1 MNLPSFLWLWKI
13 AAWSMGFSIFAYV
26 LLAMTGGWMLYS
38 RKNQQPRPNGLRN
51 FHYLIGGVM
60 VSLVLIL
67 LTVGLVGTLGY
78 YGSLGHSIHL
88 AAGLIVVSLVL
99 GSAWSA
105 TQINPKNTWA
115 RPLHLSINM
124 GLFFAFTAVSL
135 SGWVIVQKYLP

>member
-13 AAWSMGFSIFAYV
+13 AAWSMGSSIFAYV
-26 LLAMTGGWMLYS
+26 LLAITGGWMLYS
-38 RKNQQPRPNGLRN
+38 RTQKQPRPDGLRT
-51 FHYLIGGVM
+51 FHYLIGGGM
-60 VSLVLIL
+60 VGLVLIL

-88 AAGLIVVSLVL
+88 AAGLIVVGLVL
-99 GSAWSA
+99 GSAGSA
-105 TQINPKNTWA
+105 TQINPKNPWA
-115 RPLHLSINM
+115 RPLHLSLNM

>member
-13 AAWSMGFSIFAYV
+13 AAWSMGCSVFAY
-26 LLAMTGGWMLYS
+26 LILAITGGWMLYS
-38 RKNQQPRPNGLRN
+38 RKNQQPRPKQLRTL
-51 FHYLIGGVM
+51 HYFVGGGM
-60 VSLVLIL
+60 VCLVLAL
-67 LTVGLVGTLGY
+67 LAIGLVGTLGY

-105 TQINPKNTWA
+105 TQINPKNPWA
-115 RPLHLSINM
+115 RSLHISLNM

>member
-13 AAWSMGFSIFAYV
+13 AAWSMGFSVFAYV
-26 LLAMTGGWMLYS
+26 LLAITGGWMLYS
-38 RKNQQPRPNGLRN
+38 STRKQPRPKGLRT
-51 FHYLIGGVM
+51 FHYLIGGGM
-60 VSLVLIL
+60 VGLVLIL

-105 TQINPKNTWA
+105 SQIHPKNPWA
-115 RPLHLSINM
+115 RPLHLSLNL
-124 GLFFAFTAVSL
+124 GLFFAFSAVSL

>member
-13 AAWSMGFSIFAYV
+13 AAWSMGCSVFAYLV
-26 LLAMTGGWMLYS
+26 LAVTGAWMLYS
-38 RKNQQPRPNGLRN
+38 RKSQQPRPAGLRN
-51 FHYLIGGVM
+51 LHYLVGGGM
-60 VSLVLIL
+60 VCLVLTL
-67 LTVGLVGTLGY
+67 LTIGLVGTLGY

-105 TQINPKNTWA
+105 TQINSKNSWA
-115 RPLHLSINM
+115 RSLHISLNI

>member
-13 AAWSMGFSIFAYV
+13 AAWSMGFSVFTYV
-26 LLAMTGGWMLYS
+26 LLAITGGWMLYS
-38 RKNQQPRPNGLRN
+38 RQKQQPRPQILRN
-51 FHYLIGGVM
+51 FHYLIGGIM
-60 VSLVLIL
+60 VCLVLIL
-67 LTVGLVGTLGY
+67 LTVGLVGTFGY

-105 TQINPKNTWA
+105 TQINPKNPWA
-115 RPLHLSINM
+115 RPLHLSLNM
-124 GLFFAFTAVSL
+124 GLFFAFGAVSL

>member
-13 AAWSMGFSIFAYV
+13 AAWSMGFSVFAYV
-26 LLAMTGGWMLYS
+26 LLAITGGWMLYS
-38 RKNQQPRPNGLRN
+38 RQKQQPRPQILRN
-51 FHYLIGGVM
+51 FHYLIGGGM
-60 VSLVLIL
+60 VCLVLIL

-99 GSAWSA
+99 GSAGSA
-105 TQINPKNTWA
+105 TQINPKNPWA
-115 RPLHLSINM
+115 RSLHLSLNM

>member
-13 AAWSMGFSIFAYV
+13 AAWSMGCSVFAYV
-26 LLAMTGGWMLYS
+26 LLAITGGWMLYS
-38 RKNQQPRPNGLRN
+38 RTTKQPRPKELRT
-51 FHYLIGGVM
+51 FHYLIGGGM
-60 VSLVLIL
+60 VGLVLIL

-88 AAGLIVVSLVL
+88 AAGLIVVGLVL

-105 TQINPKNTWA
+105 SQIHPKNPWA
-115 RPLHLSINM
+115 RPLHLSLNL
-124 GLFFAFTAVSL
+124 GLFFAFSAVSL

>member
-13 AAWSMGFSIFAYV
+13 AAWSMGCSVFAYFV
-26 LLAMTGGWMLYS
+26 LAMTGGWMLYS
-38 RKNQQPRPNGLRN
+38 RHSKQPRPKGLRTL
-51 FHYLIGGVM
+51 HYFVGGGM
-60 VSLVLIL
+60 VCLVLAL
-67 LTVGLVGTLGY
+67 LAIGLVGTLGY

-105 TQINPKNTWA
+105 TQINPKNPWA
-115 RPLHLSINM
+115 RSLHISLNI

>member
-13 AAWSMGFSIFAYV
+13 AAWSMGCSVFAYFV
-26 LLAMTGGWMLYS
+26 LAMTGGWMLYS
-38 RKNQQPRPNGLRN
+38 RQSKQPRPKKLRTL
-51 FHYLIGGVM
+51 HYFVGGGM
-60 VSLVLIL
+60 VCLVLAL
-67 LTVGLVGTLGY
+67 LAIGLVGTLGY

-105 TQINPKNTWA
+105 TQINPKNPWA
-115 RPLHLSINM
+115 RSLHISLNI

>member
-13 AAWSMGFSIFAYV
+13 AAWSMGFSVFAYF
-26 LLAMTGGWMLYS
+26 LLAITGGWMLYS
-38 RKNQQPRPNGLRN
+38 RTQKQPRPNGLRL
-51 FHYLIGGVM
+51 FHVLVGGVI

-78 YGSLGHSIHL
+78 YGNLGHSIHL
-88 AAGLIVVSLVL
+88 AAGLMVVGLVL

-105 TQINPKNTWA
+105 SQINPQNPWA
-115 RPLHLSINM
+115 RPLHLSLNL
-124 GLFFAFTAVSL
+124 GLFFAFTGVSL